1 MLKYIYF
8 GLAGLAGGVLGG
20 MGMGGGTLLIP
31 LLTILLDVPQKT
43 AQALNLLS
51 FIPMAIIALI
61 LHAKN
66 KLIDMRKVI
75 VLTLF
80 AVGASVAGSLLIE
93 YVKGEIQTKLFGG
106 FLTLLAIVKFCISVK
121 NHKKNNESG
130 NNS

>member
-8 GLAGLAGGVLGG
+8 GIAGLAGGVLGG

>member
-8 GLAGLAGGVLGG
+8 GIAGLAGGVLGG

-80 AVGASVAGSLLIE
+80 AVGASVVGSLLIE